1 MIYALLLILA
11 LSSVTSAVAAP
22 RTDVVIGL
30 LLIAVDAQRDHL
42 RISEALRISNPGGE
56 TVVDL
61 RITLPP
67 ASQYVTFHRGLV
79 RPSETDDGFRDRIR
93 LRPGLTEVAYSYALP
108 SNRRATFIRSFPL
121 PVRRMEIVARGRGIS
136 LRAGRGQPLA
146 PLAVAGEHLPRWE
159 VRTVRAGE
167 GVTVVLAGLP
177 VSRPW
182 LPYAAA
188 AVLAGALAVSL
199 CIRLTRAPARTGGVI
214 AGSQNF

>member
-22 RTDVVIGL
+22 RADVAIGL

-93 LRPGLTEVAYSYALP
+93 LHPGLTELAYSYAVP
-108 SNRRATFIRSFPL
+108 SNRRATLIRSFPL
-121 PVRRMEIVARGRGIS
+121 PVQRMEIVARGRGIS

-182 LPYAAA
+182 LPYVSAAILAAA
-188 AVLAGALAVSL
+188 LVCGLVMRLVRTSVL
-199 CIRLTRAPARTGGVI
+199 RGGVV
-214 AGSQNF
+214 AGPQNF